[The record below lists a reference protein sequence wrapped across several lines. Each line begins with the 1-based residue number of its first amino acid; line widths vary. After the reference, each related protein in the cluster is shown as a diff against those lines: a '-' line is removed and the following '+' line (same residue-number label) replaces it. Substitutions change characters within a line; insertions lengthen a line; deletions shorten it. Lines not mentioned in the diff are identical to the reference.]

1 MRAPSKEDREKRY
14 WMKEPK
20 YYYYDENGYPVF
32 RKDTPQRVID
42 SYLMSHDK
50 STMRIEG

>member
-1 MRAPSKEDREKRY
+1 MRAPTKTEREQMY
-14 WMKEPK
+14 WMKESRW
-20 YYYYDENGYPVF
+20 YTFDENGYPVF
-32 RKDTPQRVID
+32 RKDTPKRVID